1 MALHRRGDSF
11 GEFVAAHADT
21 PLPHSAEPAAAQH
34 DNATAQ
40 AVHGDTILDLR
51 DVERRLDERR
61 QEQQDE
67 SAAIAAA
74 VDPALALA
82 AEPVTVQ
89 EPTHDTSHHDTG
101 ASGHAASDAPQ
112 HESSRWSD
120 ALWSKL
126 SALRSFAEIGAHHEH
141 PPPPRR
147 RPSVV
152 RRAPSLDAPVSGAPG
167 FDANAARH
175 WNTGSW
181 SLSGADERRREQK
194 PIPVT
199 LHGRRDDTDVVIDT
213 WHAARLQA
221 SLPRRLRLGRAWHL
235 LYSLDQHGTSLSTL
249 YDKVARAMDRQ
260 YQQRSALGGE
270 QWLRGSSSAAQQ
282 AALGPGAPARHVGT
296 GVSLAHAGL
305 ILAVTDTHGNVFG
318 AFINEA
324 LKVAS
329 HYYGSGECFLWK
341 TVRRRLPAPPSE
353 AGGNNEPGEPDLHPD
368 RAIEVFPW
376 TGRNDY
382 VVLSESDFLSVGG
395 GDGRYGLWLDDTLDR
410 GTSARCP
417 AFDNEVLCNDNESHA
432 RHATDSHDVPTAD
445 LLGDLGP
452 DRGPM
457 PEWGKFQVMGVEVW
471 AVGTD

>member
-11 GEFVAAHADT
+11 GEFVAAHADV
-21 PLPHSAEPAAAQH
+21 PLPHTAEPAGVQH
-34 DNATAQ
+34 DSSMAQ
-40 AVHGDTILDLR
+40 GIHGDTILDLR

-82 AEPVTVQ
+82 AEPVTMQ
-89 EPTHDTSHHDTG
+89 EPEHDVGTSTTTHT
-101 ASGHAASDAPQ
+101 DAPQ
-112 HESSRWSD
+112 QESSSWSG

-126 SALRSFAEIGAHHEH
+126 SALRSFAEIGASHEQ
-141 PPPPRR
+141 PSSRRR

-152 RRAPSLDAPVSGAPG
+152 RHAPSLDAPVSGAPG
-167 FDANAARH
+167 FDPNAARH

-181 SLSGADERRREQK
+181 SLSAADERRREQK

-199 LHGRRDDTDVVIDT
+199 LHGRRDDTDPVIDA

-249 YDKVARAMDRQ
+249 YDKVARAMDRH

-282 AALGPGAPARHVGT
+282 AALGPTTSSRHVGT
-296 GVSLAHAGL
+296 GVSLFHAGL
-305 ILAVTDTHGNVFG
+305 ILAVTDAHGNVFG

-353 AGGNNEPGEPDLHPD
+353 AGGNNDPGEPDLHPD

-417 AFDNEVLCNDNESHA
+417 AFDNEVLCNDAESDA
-432 RHATDSHDVPTAD
+432 RHATDSRDVPTAD
-445 LLGDLGP
+445 LLGDLGG

-457 PEWGKFQVMGVEVW
+457 PEYGKFQVMGVEVW